1 MNKLAEE
8 INEGIGEENLQEL
21 TQITD
26 PSSQDNQDDFEV
38 EIVDDTPE
46 EDRVAKKKEE
56 VKVTEEDSEES
67 DEEIKSY
74 SDNVQKRISKLK
86 YDFHEER
93 RAKEESKRLSEEALK
108 YAENL
113 KKDNENLRKTLADG
127 ESMLI
132 DQAKG
137 RVGAELEKAK
147 KDYKEAYESG
157 DPDKLVEAQE
167 KMSKLHNEQF
177 RVDEYQPQPA
187 VEPQIQRQPNPQEP
201 ALSERD
207 VEWQKNNNWF
217 EKDTV
222 MRGTAMGIHEQLKQK
237 GIVPGSE
244 QYYKEIDEGIRK
256 IFPEKFEVEQEAP
269 QRQNGNVVA
278 PVERHG
284 KKSRTVRL
292 TKTQVALAKR
302 LGLSNE
308 QYAAQIMKEQ
318 TNG

>member
-1 MNKLAEE
+1 MNNLAEE
-8 INEGIGEENLQEL
+8 QEVISDENMQEL
-21 TQITD
+21 PKKEET
-26 PSSQDNQDDFEV
+26 NADDFEV

-46 EDRVAKKKEE
+46 EDRVAKRKEE
-56 VKVTEEDSEES
+56 PEPEEDSEE
-67 DEEIKSY
+67 EIKNY
-74 SDNVQKRISKLK
+74 GENVQKRISKLK
-86 YDFHEER
+86 YDYHEER
-93 RAKEESKRLSEEALK
+93 RAKEEAKRLSEEALK

-157 DPDKLVEAQE
+157 DPDKLLEAQE

-177 RVDEYQPQPA
+177 RVDEYKPQPQQ
-187 VEPQIQRQPNPQEP
+187 PQVDQEPNPQKP
-201 ALSERD
+201 VLSERD
-207 VEWQKNNNWF
+207 LEWQKNNTWF

-244 QYYKEIDEGIRK
+244 QYYKEIDEGMRN
-256 IFPEKFEVEQEAP
+256 IFPEKFEVQQEAP
-269 QRQNGNVVA
+269 ERQNGNVVA

-308 QYAAQIMKEQ
+308 QYAAQLMKDQ
-318 TNG
+318 SNG